1 MMKRLLSGIVL
12 FLVLAFSANAQ
23 QFAAKTNL
31 LYDATATINL
41 GVEAAVS
48 EQWTMDISGNY
59 NTWVIDEDV
68 RFKHWFVQP
77 EIRYWLCDKFSG
89 HFFGLHGILGQYN
102 FGGLQNDL
110 TILGVDFSPL
120 SDYRFQGWGT
130 GAGIAYGYD
139 WILGRHMN
147 LEAEIGAGVI
157 YTEYDQ
163 FNCMGCGKKVLSG
176 QPYYYVG
183 LTKAALSLVYIF

>member
-1 MMKRLLSGIVL
+1 MIKRLC
-12 FLVLAFSANAQ
+12 LVVVFCLVAHVVGYAQ

-59 NTWVIDEDV
+59 NAWVLDEDV

-77 EIRYWLCDKFSG
+77 EIRYWLCDNFSG

-147 LEAEIGAGVI
+147 LEAEIGAGII

-163 FNCMGCGKKVLSG
+163 FKCVGCGKKVLSG